1 MGDVKIC
8 DITDAVRDEIKK
20 FRFSKNNDNAALILK
35 VDRDKQIIVVD
46 EYLEDVS
53 IADLQ
58 ELLPGHQ
65 PRYIVYTY
73 RMVHDDSRVSHPMCF
88 IFYTPRD
95 SHMGLQMM
103 YAGTKTA
110 IQQEVGVTK
119 VFEVRDLDDFTED
132 WLREKLK

>member
-1 MGDVKIC
+1 MINHCVINKSCNRVIYIHSFYC
-8 DITDAVRDEIKK
+8 WHFFVV
-20 FRFSKNNDNAALILK
+20 K

-95 SHMGLQMM
+95 SH
-103 YAGTKTA
+103 
-110 IQQEVGVTK
+110 VSRSRVN
-119 VFEVRDLDDFTED
+119 F
-132 WLREKLK
+132 